1 MPLKT
6 IKNREHLGKVILVE
20 WKDERENQFEENSL
34 KVSTTGSS
42 RSTKQ

>member
-6 IKNREHLGKVILVE
+6 IKTREHVGKVIFVE
-20 WKDERENQFEENSL
+20 WKDQRENLFGKNGL